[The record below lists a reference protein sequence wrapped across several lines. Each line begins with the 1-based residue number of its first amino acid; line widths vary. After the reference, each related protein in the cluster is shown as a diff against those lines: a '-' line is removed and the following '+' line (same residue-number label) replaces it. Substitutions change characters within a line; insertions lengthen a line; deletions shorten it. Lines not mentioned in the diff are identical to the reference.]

1 MQYKTIILERIRQD
15 REFHEELKKSGTLA
29 ATLDRWSQELKTRH
43 DAWKQKLSHS
53 RPESDPSPIA
63 SEALELA
70 LMEMEKRFASE
81 PRASAANPL
90 SLDDAIA
97 FIRRPTPTA

>member
-1 MQYKTIILERIRQD
+1 
-15 REFHEELKKSGTLA
+15 
-29 ATLDRWSQELKTRH
+29 
-43 DAWKQKLSHS
+43 
-53 RPESDPSPIA
+53 
-63 SEALELA
+63 
-70 LMEMEKRFASE
+70 MEMEKRFASE